1 MSNREKA
8 ADVIRTWQQ
17 RHKTEMDNNT
27 DWAAQNLAG
36 DLAAAGLLAPG
47 VPEPGVF
54 KDGAEVEWDT
64 IDGYVNVENGLITI
78 AHSEINEDTT
88 PEQRERLQAGTGQI
102 IITDP
107 AEAEHLGHLIIA
119 AARTMNGEPK

>member
-1 MSNREKA
+1 MSNREKTA
-8 ADVIRTWQQ
+8 EVIRTWQA
-17 RHKTEMDNNT
+17 RHKTEMDTNP

-36 DLAAAGLLAPG
+36 DLTAAGLLPPNI
-47 VPEPGVF
+47 PEPGVF

-64 IDGYVNVENGLITI
+64 LDGYVNVENGLITI

-107 AEAEHLGHLIIA
+107 AEAERIGHLIIA

>member
-17 RHKTEMDNNT
+17 RHRTEMDNNP
-27 DWAAQNLAG
+27 DWAAQNLAS
-36 DLAAAGLLAPG
+36 DLAAARLLTPDI
-47 VPEPGVF
+47 PEPNF
-54 KDGAEVEWDT
+54 LTEYETEWDT
-64 IDGYVNVENGLITI
+64 LNGYVHEGDGLITI
-78 AHSEINEDTT
+78 SHNESTEDDT

>member
-8 ADVIRTWQQ
+8 ADVIRTWQA

-36 DLAAAGLLAPG
+36 DLAAAGLFTPAI
-47 VPEPGVF
+47 PEPDF
-54 KDGAEVEWDT
+54 LTEYETEWVT
-64 IDGYVNVENGLITI
+64 LNGYVNEHDGLITVS
-78 AHSEINEDTT
+78 HNESAEDDT
-88 PEQRERLQAGTGQI
+88 PEQRERLRVDEGQI
-102 IITDP
+102 IIIDP